1 MKNSY
6 LISLVIFL
14 IFSSNVLAQRP
25 SIDPEKL
32 QAARIAFITTRIDL
46 KPEQAEKFWPIFNQ
60 YNDEREKTMR
70 HLIDLGKGMETLD
83 EEAAKVRIQK
93 RFQYQTELLE
103 KEKSFVK
110 DVSKV
115 LSSKQILMLNNIA
128 RDFNRQLYQRGRGG
142 N

>member
-1 MKNSY
+1 MKKSHILAL
-6 LISLVIFL
+6 LIVL
-14 IFSSNVLAQRP
+14 IFGSNAFAQRP

-60 YNDEREKTMR
+60 YNDEREKIMR
-70 HLIDLGKGMETLD
+70 QISDLGRGSESVSE
-83 EEAAKVRIQK
+83 EEAKSRIAK
-93 RFQYQTELLE
+93 RFQFQADLLE
-103 KEKSFVK
+103 KEKAFVSE
-110 DVSKV
+110 VSKV
-115 LSSKQILMLNNIA
+115 LSSRQILMLNNIA

>member
-1 MKNSY
+1 MKNTY
-6 LISLVIFL
+6 LIALVIFMV
-14 IFSSNVLAQRP
+14 ISSNAFAQRP

-46 KPEQAEKFWPIFNQ
+46 KPEQAEKFWPIYNQ
-60 YNDEREKTMR
+60 YNDGREKTMR
-70 HLIDLGKGMETLD
+70 QLSELGRGMESISE
-83 EEAAKVRIQK
+83 EEAKTRIQK
-93 RFQYQTELLE
+93 RFQYQAELLE
-103 KEKSFVK
+103 KEKSFVN